1 MTLIANPIYDS
12 VFKYMME
19 DDRVA
24 KILLSALLQKD
35 IIDLQMKPHE
45 YTEMMQTRIS
55 MLRIDFAAT
64 VRNQDGST
72 QLILIELQKTWLTT
86 ETLRFRQYLGTQYL
100 DKKNVLPKDVNGTV
114 FPSSPSTYWAISWA
128 IWKSR
133 SSM

>member
-64 VRNQDGST
+64 
-72 QLILIELQKTWLTT
+72 
-86 ETLRFRQYLGTQYL
+86 
-100 DKKNVLPKDVNGTV
+100 GTV

>member
-45 YTEMMQTRIS
+45 YTEMMRP
-55 MLRIDFAAT
+55 
-64 VRNQDGST
+64 V
-72 QLILIELQKTWLTT
+72 
-86 ETLRFRQYLGTQYL
+86 
-100 DKKNVLPKDVNGTV
+100 
-114 FPSSPSTYWAISWA
+114 SPCFG
-128 IWKSR
+128 
-133 SSM
+133 